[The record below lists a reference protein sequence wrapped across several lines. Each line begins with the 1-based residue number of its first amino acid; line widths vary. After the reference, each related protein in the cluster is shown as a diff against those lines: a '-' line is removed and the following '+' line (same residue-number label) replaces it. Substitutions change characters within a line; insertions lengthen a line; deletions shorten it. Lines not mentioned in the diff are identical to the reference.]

1 MFGLIKKSTCEQL
14 LASVHEGH
22 NQILDRQQE
31 YYEKLLAEEYD
42 KALADTKAQL
52 RELLV
57 DTNYELFNT
66 DDSLLRAK
74 VYAFMAHGLAMF
86 HNRTVIARKTKENEE
101 NA

>member
-1 MFGLIKKSTCEQL
+1 MFGLITKKKSDLL
-14 LASVHEGH
+14 LARVYE
-22 NQILDRQQE
+22 DRELCLRKQEE
-31 YYEKLLAEEYD
+31 YYTDLLGKEYES
-42 KALADTKAQL
+42 ALADLKAQL

-74 VYAFMAHGLAMF
+74 IYAFMAHGLAMF